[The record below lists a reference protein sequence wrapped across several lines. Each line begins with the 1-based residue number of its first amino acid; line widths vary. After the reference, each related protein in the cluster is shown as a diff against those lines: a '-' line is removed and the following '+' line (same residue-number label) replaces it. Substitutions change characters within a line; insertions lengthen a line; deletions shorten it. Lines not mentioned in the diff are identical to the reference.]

1 MIFAGFEAF
10 RPFVF
15 TKRPDLAP
23 KSVILSRIRGYQ
35 RQRNVRILHKKNWG
49 GYYRIFT
56 GLPSFVSIRTGRQ
69 YMNISQTRLE
79 VMHFLG
85 QSMDSFIDSF
95 LKPIDTNWQPSDLL
109 PDSANENFLAEVKE
123 LRLQCRELPYDYLA
137 VLIGDIIT
145 EEALPTYET
154 WLMDIEGIGQTNK
167 SGWSKWI
174 RMWTAEENRHGDL
187 LNKYVY
193 LSGRVNMRQMEIST
207 QYLIADGM
215 EIGTAR
221 DPYRNF
227 VYTSFQEMATN
238 ISHRRTASLS
248 KQYGNN
254 QLSKICGVIAADESR
269 HAKAYR
275 SFIQRIFEIDT
286 SEMMLAFE
294 DMMRKKIVMP
304 AHFLRQQGEKIGSTF
319 SHFSDAAQ
327 RLGVYTTIDYTDI
340 LENLIK
346 EWDIGNMRSLTDA
359 AERARDYLMGLPD
372 RFRRVAERTTI
383 KSPLEYEFNWITR

>member
-1 MIFAGFEAF
+1 
-10 RPFVF
+10 
-15 TKRPDLAP
+15 
-23 KSVILSRIRGYQ
+23 
-35 RQRNVRILHKKNWG
+35 
-49 GYYRIFT
+49 
-56 GLPSFVSIRTGRQ
+56 
-69 YMNISQTRLE
+69 MNISQTRLE

-85 QSMDSFIDSF
+85 QSMNSFIDSF

-254 QLSKICGVIAADESR
+254 QLSKICGIIAADEAR

-304 AHFLRQQGEKIGSTF
+304 AHFLRQQGEKIGTTF

-340 LENLIK
+340 LESLIK